1 MVLQKRQFIVD
12 EKGRKKAV
20 LLPIRE
26 YQELM
31 EDLEDL
37 SIIAERRDEPSEP
50 FDIVKKRLETEWQF
64 SKSK

>member
-37 SIIAERRDEPSEP
+37 AIIAERREEPSEP
-50 FDIVKKRLETEWQF
+50 FDIVKKRLEKKWRIT
-64 SKSK
+64 KSK

>member
-37 SIIAERRDEPSEP
+37 AIIAERREEP
-50 FDIVKKRLETEWQF
+50 KRLETEWQF
-64 SKSK
+64 PKSK

>member
-1 MVLQKRQFIVD
+1 MVLQKRKFIVD
-12 EKGRKKAV
+12 ERGRKKAV

-37 SIIAERRDEPSEP
+37 AIIAERREEPSEP
-50 FDIVKKRLETEWQF
+50 FDIVKKRLEKKWRIT
-64 SKSK
+64 KSK

>member
-20 LLPIRE
+20 LLPMRE

-31 EDLEDL
+31 EDLDDL
-37 SIIAERRDEPSEP
+37 AIVAERREEPSEP
-50 FDIVKKRLETEWQF
+50 FDVVKKD
-64 SKSK
+64 